1 TEKLMKTLFEI
12 TQEVIELASL
22 LEDGEF
28 TPELEQQLA
37 ITREELDSKAE
48 NYVKVIRSV
57 EGDISVIDAEIKRL
71 KEIRDGKSRV
81 VDRMKVA
88 LSTAM
93 TVFKVDNIETALMKL
108 FFRKSESVE
117 VLDESLVPEQ
127 YKLSS
132 VVVNPDKILIK
143 KIIKSGEDVP
153 GCEIVEKFNLQI
165 K

>member
-1 TEKLMKTLFEI
+1 MKTLFEI

-22 LEDGEF
+22 LEEGEF
-28 TPELEQQLA
+28 TPELEQQLK
-37 ITREELDSKAE
+37 ITRDELDSKAE

-71 KEIRDGKSRV
+71 KEIRDGKTRV
-81 VDRMKVA
+81 VDRMKEA

-93 TVFKVDNIETALMKL
+93 TAFKVDKIETALMKL

-117 VLDESLVPEQ
+117 ILDESLVPEQ
-127 YKLSS
+127 YKLSR

-143 KIIKSGEDVP
+143 KLIKSGEEVP
-153 GCEIVEKFNLQI
+153 GAEVVEKLNLQI

>member
-1 TEKLMKTLFEI
+1 MKTLFEI

-22 LEDGEF
+22 LEEGEF

-37 ITREELDSKAE
+37 ITRDELENKAE
-48 NYVKVIRSV
+48 NYVKVIRQV

-71 KEIRDGKSRV
+71 QAIKEGKSKV
-81 VDRMKVA
+81 VNRMKEA

-93 TVFKVDNIETALMKL
+93 TAFKVDKIETALMKL

-117 VLDESLVPEQ
+117 ILDESLVPEQ
-127 YKLSS
+127 YKLSR

-143 KIIKSGEDVP
+143 KLIKSGESVP
-153 GCEIVEKFNLQI
+153 GAEVVEKLNLQI

>member
-1 TEKLMKTLFEI
+1 MKTLFEI

-22 LEDGEF
+22 LEDGEL
-28 TPELEQQLA
+28 TPELEDRLA

-71 KEIRDGKSRV
+71 QEIKNAKTNV
-81 VDRMKVA
+81 VGRMKES

-93 TVFKVDNIETALMKL
+93 TAFRVDKIETALMKL

-117 VLDESLVPEQ
+117 ILDETLVPEQ
-127 YKLSS
+127 YKLSR

-153 GCEIVEKFNLQI
+153 GCEIVEKLNLQI

>member
-1 TEKLMKTLFEI
+1 MKTLFEI

-22 LEDGEF
+22 LEEGEL
-28 TPELEQQLA
+28 TPELEERLA

-48 NYVKVIRSV
+48 NYVKVIRQA
-57 EGDISVIDAEIKRL
+57 EGDISIIDAEIKRL
-71 KEIRDGKSRV
+71 KGLIDSKSKV
-81 VDRMKVA
+81 VDRMKEA

-93 TVFKVDNIETALMKL
+93 TAFKVDKIETALMKL

-117 VLDESLVPEQ
+117 ILDETLVPEQ
-127 YKLSS
+127 YKLSR

-143 KIIKSGEDVP
+143 KLIKSGESVP
-153 GCEIVEKFNLQI
+153 GAEVVEKLNLQI

>member
-1 TEKLMKTLFEI
+1 MKTLFEI
-12 TQEVIELASL
+12 TQEVQELASL
-22 LEDGEF
+22 LEEGEL

-37 ITREELDSKAE
+37 ITRDELDAKAE
-48 NYVKVIRSV
+48 NYVKVIRQV

-71 KEIRDGKSRV
+71 QGIKEAKVKV
-81 VDRMKVA
+81 VNRMKES

-93 TVFKVDNIETALMKL
+93 TAFMVDKIETSLMKL

-117 VLDESLVPEQ
+117 ILDDSLVPDQ
-127 YKLSS
+127 YKLSR

-143 KIIKSGEDVP
+143 KLIKSGESVP
-153 GCEIVEKFNLQI
+153 GAEVVEKFNLQI

>member
-1 TEKLMKTLFEI
+1 MKTLFEI

-22 LEDGEF
+22 LEEGEF

-57 EGDISVIDAEIKRL
+57 EGDISAIDAEIKRL
-71 KEIRDGKSRV
+71 KEIREGKTRV
-81 VDRMKVA
+81 VDRMKDA

-93 TVFKVDNIETALMKL
+93 TAFKVDKIETALMKL

-117 VLDESLVPEQ
+117 ILDETLVPEQ
-127 YKLSS
+127 YKLSR

-143 KIIKSGEDVP
+143 KLIKSGESIP
-153 GCEIVEKFNLQI
+153 GAEVVEKLNLQI

>member
-1 TEKLMKTLFEI
+1 MKTLFEI

-37 ITREELDSKAE
+37 ITRDELDAKAE
-48 NYVKVIRSV
+48 NYVKVIRQV
-57 EGDISVIDAEIKRL
+57 EGDISAIDAEIKRL
-71 KEIRDGKSRV
+71 KEIRDGKSKV
-81 VDRMKVA
+81 VDRMKEA

-93 TVFKVDNIETALMKL
+93 TAFRVDKIETSLMKL

-117 VLDESLVPEQ
+117 IVDEKLIPEE
-127 YKLSS
+127 YKLSR

-143 KIIKSGEDVP
+143 KLIKSGESVP
-153 GCEIVEKFNLQI
+153 GAEVVEKFNLQI

>member
-1 TEKLMKTLFEI
+1 MKTLFEI

-37 ITREELDSKAE
+37 ITRDELDAKSE
-48 NYVKVIRSV
+48 NYVKVIRQV

-71 KEIRDGKSRV
+71 KELRDSKSKV
-81 VDRMKVA
+81 VDRMKEA

-93 TVFKVDNIETALMKL
+93 AAFNVDKIETSLMKL

-117 VLDESLVPEQ
+117 ILDESLVPEQ
-127 YKLSS
+127 YKLSR

-143 KIIKSGEDVP
+143 KLIKSGESVP
-153 GCEIVEKFNLQI
+153 GCEIVEKYNLQI

>member
-1 TEKLMKTLFEI
+1 MKTLFEI
-12 TQEVIELASL
+12 TQEVIELASS

-37 ITREELDSKAE
+37 ITRDELENKAE
-48 NYVKVIRSV
+48 NYVKVIRQV

-71 KEIRDGKSRV
+71 QEIKKAKSNV
-81 VDRMKVA
+81 VDRMKGS
-88 LSTAM
+88 LSEAM
-93 TVFKVDNIETALMKL
+93 QAFRVDKIETSLMKL

-117 VLDESLVPEQ
+117 ILDESLVPEQ
-127 YKLSS
+127 YKLSR
-132 VVVNPDKILIK
+132 VVVNPDKTRIK

>member
-1 TEKLMKTLFEI
+1 MKTLFEI

-22 LEDGEF
+22 LEDGEL
-28 TPELEQQLA
+28 TTELEDRLA
-37 ITREELDSKAE
+37 ITREELENKAE

-71 KEIRDGKSRV
+71 QEIKKAKANV
-81 VDRMKVA
+81 VDRMKEA

-93 TVFKVDNIETALMKL
+93 TAFRVDKIETSLMKL

-117 VLDESLVPEQ
+117 ILDETLVPEQ
-127 YKLSS
+127 YKLSR

-143 KIIKSGEDVP
+143 KLIKSGESVP
-153 GCEIVEKFNLQI
+153 GVEVVEKLNLQI

>member
-1 TEKLMKTLFEI
+1 MKTLFEI

-22 LEDGEF
+22 LEEGEF

-37 ITREELDSKAE
+37 ITRDELYSKAE

-71 KEIRDGKSRV
+71 KELRDGKSKV
-81 VDRMKVA
+81 VDRMKEA
-88 LSTAM
+88 ISTAM
-93 TVFKVDNIETALMKL
+93 TAFRVDKIETSLMKL
-108 FFRKSESVE
+108 SFRKSESVE
-117 VLDESLVPEQ
+117 ILDENLIPEQ
-127 YKLSS
+127 YKLSR

-143 KIIKSGEDVP
+143 KLIKSGESVP
-153 GCEIVEKFNLQI
+153 GAEVVEKVNLQI

>member
-1 TEKLMKTLFEI
+1 MKTLFEI
-12 TQEVIELASL
+12 TQGVQELASL
-22 LEDGEF
+22 LEEGEF

-37 ITREELDSKAE
+37 ITRDELDSKAE

-71 KEIRDGKSRV
+71 KEIREGKSKV
-81 VDRMKVA
+81 IDRMKEA

-93 TVFKVDNIETALMKL
+93 TAFRIDKIETALMKL

-117 VLDESLVPEQ
+117 IVDEKLIPEE
-127 YKLSS
+127 YKLSR

-143 KIIKSGEDVP
+143 KLIKSGEEVP
-153 GCEIVEKFNLQI
+153 GALVVEKSNLQI

>member
-1 TEKLMKTLFEI
+1 MKTLFEI
-12 TQEVIELASL
+12 TKEVIELASL
-22 LEDGEF
+22 LEEGEF

-37 ITREELDSKAE
+37 ITRDELDSKAE

-71 KEIRDGKSRV
+71 KEIREGKTRV
-81 VDRMKVA
+81 VDRMKDA

-93 TVFKVDNIETALMKL
+93 TAFKVDKIETSLMKL

-117 VLDESLVPEQ
+117 ILDETLVPEQ
-127 YKLSS
+127 YKF
-132 VVVNPDKILIK
+132 VRVAVNPDKILIK
-143 KIIKSGEDVP
+143 KLIKSGESVP
-153 GCEIVEKFNLQI
+153 GAEVVEKLNLQI

>member
-1 TEKLMKTLFEI
+1 MKTLFEI

-22 LEDGEF
+22 LEEGEF

-37 ITREELDSKAE
+37 ITRDELDSKAE

-57 EGDISVIDAEIKRL
+57 EGDISVIDDEIKRL

-81 VDRMKVA
+81 VDRMKEA

-93 TVFKVDNIETALMKL
+93 TAFKVDKIETALMKL

-117 VLDESLVPEQ
+117 ILDETLVPEQ
-127 YKLSS
+127 YKLSR

-143 KIIKSGEDVP
+143 KLIKSGEEIP
-153 GCEIVEKFNLQI
+153 GAEVVEKLNLQI

>member
-1 TEKLMKTLFEI
+1 MKTLFEI

-22 LEDGEF
+22 LEEGEF

-37 ITREELDSKAE
+37 ITRDELDSKAE

-71 KEIRDGKSRV
+71 KELRDGKSKV
-81 VDRMKVA
+81 VDRMKES
-88 LSTAM
+88 LSAAM
-93 TVFKVDNIETALMKL
+93 TAFKLDKIETALMKL

-117 VLDESLVPEQ
+117 ILDENLVPEQ
-127 YKLSS
+127 YKLSR

-153 GCEIVEKFNLQI
+153 GCEIVEKLNLQI

>member
-1 TEKLMKTLFEI
+1 MKTLFEI
-12 TQEVIELASL
+12 THEVIELASL
-22 LEDGEF
+22 LEEGEF
-28 TPELEQQLA
+28 TPELEKQLA
-37 ITREELDSKAE
+37 ITRDELDSKAE

-71 KEIRDGKSRV
+71 KEIRDGKTRV
-81 VDRMKVA
+81 IGRMKEA

-93 TVFKVDNIETALMKL
+93 TAFRVDKIETALMKL
-108 FFRKSESVE
+108 FFRKSESLE
-117 VLDESLVPEQ
+117 VLDDSLVPEQ
-127 YKLSS
+127 YKLSR

-153 GCEIVEKFNLQI
+153 GCEIVEKLNLQI

>member
-1 TEKLMKTLFEI
+1 MKTLFEI

-22 LEDGEF
+22 LEEGEF

-37 ITREELDSKAE
+37 ITRDELDSKAE
-48 NYVKVIRSV
+48 NYVNVIRQV

-71 KEIRDGKSRV
+71 KELRDGKSKV
-81 VDRMKVA
+81 VDRMKEA

-93 TVFKVDNIETALMKL
+93 TAFRVDKIETSLMKL

-117 VLDESLVPEQ
+117 ILDENLVPEQ
-127 YKLSS
+127 YKLSR

-143 KIIKSGEDVP
+143 KLIKSGEEVP
-153 GCEIVEKFNLQI
+153 GCEIVEKDNLQI

>member
-1 TEKLMKTLFEI
+1 MKTLFEI

-22 LEDGEF
+22 LEEGEF

-37 ITREELDSKAE
+37 ITRDELDAKAE

-71 KEIRDGKSRV
+71 QAIKEGKSKV
-81 VDRMKVA
+81 VDRMKEA

-93 TVFKVDNIETALMKL
+93 TSFKVDKIETALMKL
-108 FFRKSESVE
+108 FFRKSESLE
-117 VLDESLVPEQ
+117 VLDDSLVPEQ
-127 YKLSS
+127 YKMSR

-143 KIIKSGEDVP
+143 KLIKSGESVP
-153 GCEIVEKFNLQI
+153 GAEIVEKLNLQI

>member
-1 TEKLMKTLFEI
+1 MKTLFEI

-22 LEDGEF
+22 LEEGEF

-57 EGDISVIDAEIKRL
+57 EGDISVIDAEIRRL
-71 KEIRDGKSRV
+71 KEIREGKSKV
-81 VDRMKVA
+81 IDRMKESLFA
-88 LSTAM
+88 AM
-93 TVFKVDNIETALMKL
+93 TAFKVDKIETSLMKL

-117 VLDESLVPEQ
+117 ILDDSLVPDQ
-127 YKLSS
+127 YKLSR
-132 VVVNPDKILIK
+132 VVINPDKILIK
-143 KIIKSGEDVP
+143 KLIKSGEEVP

>member
-1 TEKLMKTLFEI
+1 MKTLFEI

-22 LEDGEF
+22 LEEGEF
-28 TPELEQQLA
+28 TPELENKLA
-37 ITREELDSKAE
+37 ITRDELDAKAE

-57 EGDISVIDAEIKRL
+57 EGDISAIDSEIKRL
-71 KEIRDGKSRV
+71 QGVKEAKV
-81 VDRMKVA
+81 NVANRMKEA

-93 TVFKVDNIETALMKL
+93 TAFKVDKIETALMKL

-117 VLDESLVPEQ
+117 ILDDSLVPEQ
-127 YKLSS
+127 YKLSR

-153 GCEIVEKFNLQI
+153 GCEIVEKLNLQI

>member
-1 TEKLMKTLFEI
+1 MKTLFEI

-22 LEDGEF
+22 LEEGEF

-71 KEIRDGKSRV
+71 QEIKKAKTNV
-81 VDRMKVA
+81 VDRMKEA

-93 TVFKVDNIETALMKL
+93 TAFRVDKIETPLMKL

-117 VLDESLVPEQ
+117 ILDENLIPEQ
-127 YKLSS
+127 YKLSRL
-132 VVVNPDKILIK
+132 VVNPDKILIK
-143 KIIKSGEDVP
+143 KLIKSGESVP
-153 GCEIVEKFNLQI
+153 GADVVEKLNLQI